1 MRLSNRPE
9 AGSAAIMQTIVSNPA
24 KHPVFSSCDDDAKVS
39 YTGIAPFKNEFGDMT
54 EATFT
59 TSSRKCS
66 AFFIDQLH
74 TTSDPRMAQWV
85 RTIGSEDIHGVVSGV
100 VEPDGTGASVMN
112 ASVLKQYTS
121 PVWLMTSSEVCFIL
135 SEAAHTGMISGGEAL
150 AEQYYEK
157 AITNSIRQW
166 SPILFLLYI
175 NQPYTHQ

>member
-1 MRLSNRPE
+1 
-9 AGSAAIMQTIVSNPA
+9 
-24 KHPVFSSCDDDAKVS
+24 
-39 YTGIAPFKNEFGDMT
+39 
-54 EATFT
+54 
-59 TSSRKCS
+59 
-66 AFFIDQLH
+66 
-74 TTSDPRMAQWV
+74 MAQWV

-166 SPILFLLYI
+166 SPTISDANIDRFLHATGSKVAYNGTQEQILLQKWVSLFLQGFESWCDYRRTGYPKLPIGPGCDNEGVMPTRLCYPQSSV
-175 NQPYTHQ
+175 NFPKW